1 MKLIN
6 YLFVVS
12 LCVPVCFGQESVT
25 EKVLIDSLNEML
37 TSPTTHDTTKASIV
51 GEMAEVLY
59 YYNPDTLY
67 ELSLRQEKIVEN
79 ALPKYSDS
87 KSIHA
92 LKKSLANAL
101 NNRGVYYGD
110 KANSEQALKFYFK
123 SLEIHKEI
131 DDPEGKG
138 SVVNNIAITFE
149 NQGDVTRALEFYN
162 QSLAIRERAGDLA
175 GKAIS
180 LYNIAYIY
188 SNQNENEQALEY
200 FKRSLE
206 LEDSLGSNIGKA
218 YCFNSIAEVLV
229 KLEKYVR
236 AKNYLDSAFQIRKEM
251 GDQLGLAQTYENY
264 ADIHH
269 EREAYNLALLNL
281 KKAMHIRK
289 DNGERRDL
297 CFNYYN
303 IGLTYLK
310 LNNIDSALVFAERC
324 EKIAEEI
331 GYPSS
336 NRNVAHLYSEIYD
349 QNNQPTKALRF
360 LKKYIWLRDSLQNA
374 ETQRAAIQ
382 REVRYNYEI
391 KLKEDSI
398 RYENQNLIHDAM
410 IDKQKAELEA
420 RRNQQYLLFGGLS
433 LSIVFGLFVFNRF
446 RVTRKQNKIIEIQ
459 RETSE
464 MQRKVV
470 ETKNKEIT
478 DSINYAKRIQE
489 AILPPKETLT
499 ENLVDGFVLF
509 RPKDVVSGDFYW
521 LERTNGYIFF
531 AAADCTGHGVPGA
544 MVSVVCS
551 NALSKCVLEE
561 GITNT
566 GELLDRTREIVIEQL
581 NKNGEMVNDGMDISL
596 IAIRESDRNAQSA
609 EILWSG
615 ANNGLWIIRKETGEL
630 TTVKPDK
637 QPVGA
642 QDHASDFTT
651 HRVGVEKGDQI
662 YLFTDGYADQFGGED
677 LPGIPKGGKKFKS
690 KRFKDFLL
698 SIKDE
703 DMNIQRELLGEE
715 FDQWKGTLEQIDDVC
730 IIGVRF

>member
-1 MKLIN
+1 MKLIQ
-6 YLFVVS
+6 YLLVAC
-12 LCVPVCFGQESVT
+12 LWAPLCFGQESMT
-25 EKVLIDSLNEML
+25 EKALLDSLDKVLKN
-37 TSPTTHDTTKASIV
+37 SNVHDTSKVLAI

-59 YYNPDTLY
+59 FYNPDTLY
-67 ELSLRQEKIVEN
+67 ELSLRQEKMVEK
-79 ALPKYSDS
+79 AMPKYDDTKTLES
-87 KSIHA
+87 
-92 LKKSLANAL
+92 LKKGLANAL

-110 KANSEQALKFYFK
+110 QAETEKALELYFK

-131 DDPEGKG
+131 DDPEGKS

-149 NQGDVTRALEFYN
+149 NQGDVTRALEYYN
-162 QSLAIRERAGDLA
+162 QSLAIRERCGDLA

-188 SNQNENEQALEY
+188 SNQNENQQALNY
-200 FKRSLE
+200 FKRSLAIE
-206 LEDSLGSNIGKA
+206 NDLDNNMGKA
-218 YCFNSIAEVLV
+218 YCYNSIGEVLI
-229 KLEKYVR
+229 KLENYVQ
-236 AKNYLDSAFQIRKEM
+236 AKNYLDSAFQIREKM
-251 GDQLGLAQTYENY
+251 GDELGLAQTYENY

-269 EREAYNLALLNL
+269 DRAAFNLALLNL
-281 KKAMHIRK
+281 KKAMHIRQ

-297 CFNYYN
+297 CFNLYN

-324 EKIAEEI
+324 EKIAQQI
-331 GYPSS
+331 NYPSS
-336 NRNVAHLYSEIYD
+336 SRNVAHLYSEIYD
-349 QNNQPTKALRF
+349 QNDQPTKALKF

-433 LSIVFGLFVFNRF
+433 LSVVFGLFVFNRF

-521 LERTNGYIFF
+521 LERANGYIFF

-561 GITNT
+561 GISDT
-566 GELLDRTREIVIEQL
+566 GKLLDRTREIVIEQL

-596 IAIRESDRNAQSA
+596 VAIKESDRNAQSA

-615 ANNGLWIIRKETGEL
+615 ANNGLWIIRRETGEL

-637 QPVGA
+637 QPVGV
-642 QDHASDFTT
+642 QDHASNFTT
-651 HRVGVEKGDQI
+651 HIVPVEKGDQI
-662 YLFTDGYADQFGGED
+662 YLFTDGYADQFGGEG
-677 LPGIPKGGKKFKS
+677 LPGISKGGKKFKS

-698 SIKDE
+698 TNKDE
-703 DMNIQRELLGEE
+703 DMDTQRDLLETE